1 VLLTAF
7 QVVMIGLLADLM
19 VRLNKPRDEIEP
31 AQL

>member
-1 VLLTAF
+1 
-7 QVVMIGLLADLM
+7 MIGLLADLM